1 MDKDLAKAVADK
13 APTLTPPSAHS
24 KIFSQPPSSEEIVN
38 AVWAINL
45 LDQYGLISLWVLVQE
60 ENTSTTLPYHNEQ
73 HLLNV
78 VAWSGRLYLSE
89 SKTYAPDQLRCLL
102 AAAAVH
108 DVLHSGGLTSDE
120 ENIKRT
126 IEWFV
131 NAIPRVKDAWCRAFL
146 QSHAETIIGLI
157 TVTQFPFIH
166 EPKTSLQ
173 MILRDADILQNFGT
187 HCVKYLGALAMEFA
201 AGGMHLTNEELISRQ
216 EVFMRDVKF
225 FTYTGQ
231 AIKASVG
238 HAVFAQQRDA
248 FLKKVN

>member
-1 MDKDLAKAVADK
+1 MDKELQQAVKAA
-13 APTLTPPSAHS
+13 APHFQIPPTT
-24 KIFSQPPSSEEIVN
+24 EETVN

-45 LDQYGLISLWVLVQE
+45 LDQYGLMPLWALVQE
-60 ENTSTTLPYHNEQ
+60 ENTSANLPYHNEQ

-78 VAWSGRLYLSE
+78 VAWCGRLYLSD
-89 SKTYAPDQLRCLL
+89 SKAYAPDQLRCLL

-108 DVLHSGGLTSDE
+108 DILHSGGKTKDA
-120 ENIKRT
+120 ENIQRT

-131 NAIPRVKDAWCRAFL
+131 NAIPRVKDLFCRAFL
-146 QSHAETIIGLI
+146 QSNAETIINLI
-157 TVTQFPFIH
+157 TVTEFPFIH
-166 EPKTSLQ
+166 KPANSLQ
-173 MILRDADILQNFGT
+173 MILRDADILQNFGA
-187 HCVKYLGALAMEFA
+187 HCVKYLEGLAMEFA
-201 AGGMHLTNEELISRQ
+201 ASGMVMTNEELIARQ
-216 EVFMRDVKF
+216 EVFMRDVEF